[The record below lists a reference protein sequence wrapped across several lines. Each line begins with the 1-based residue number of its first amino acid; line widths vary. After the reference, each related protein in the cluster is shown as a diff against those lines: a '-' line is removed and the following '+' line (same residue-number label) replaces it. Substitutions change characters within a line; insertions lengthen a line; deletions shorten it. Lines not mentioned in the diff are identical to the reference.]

1 MGTMIYGP
9 QDVEFEDRLLT
20 HLEIVIVNKFRRRE
34 SFLMSWLDDLSIGS
48 GRASM
53 WMSADVPVYFRY
65 VGSRIPAINRE
76 WIQLLEAEAN
86 GSRGLV
92 VLDEDGSPAHAGRAG
107 QQRPDRDA
115 HPMRKV
121 A

>member
-9 QDVEFEDRLLT
+9 QDVEFDDRLLT

-34 SFLMSWLDDLSIGS
+34 SFLMSWLDDLSVGS
-48 GRASM
+48 GRSSL
-53 WMSADVPVYFRY
+53 WMSAEVPVYFKY
-65 VGSRIPAINRE
+65 LGSRVPAVNRD
-76 WIQLLEAEAN
+76 WLRLLETEAN
-86 GSRGLV
+86 GPRGLV
-92 VLDEDGSPAHAGRAG
+92 VLDEDGAPAHAGRAG

-115 HPMRKV
+115 HPVRRV